1 MSTTFLI
8 RRDNGYRERLD
19 ISNQSGVPYTFGT
32 LSGKPQIVILTKA
45 AALAKIQRDVNDS
58 TAHVVRLNG
67 KRATILN

>member
-19 ISNQSGVPYTFGT
+19 LSRQAHAVLT
-32 LSGKPQIVILTKA
+32 LASPSKLVQVTVLTKA
-45 AALAKIQRDVNDS
+45 EATAKIQRDVRDS